1 MEGLGEMERWRH
13 GEKWRD
19 GGMERKGE
27 MERDDGMEEAE
38 IERLRS
44 EAKREVE

>member
-27 MERDDGMEEAE
+27 MERDDGMGEAE

-44 EAKREVE
+44 EAE